1 LGSFVQNNL
10 IFRTNMQ
17 SHIRGRQGRRDGGTS
32 GARPMPFTRISLHRG
47 KSPDYLRALSDS
59 LHQALVETFDVPADD
74 RFQAIHQHEPGELVF
89 DRSYLA
95 GPRSDDFV
103 LFAISAGRPRSPETK
118 AAFYR
123 RLTERLA
130 AAPGLRPEDVMVVIT
145 TTASDEWSF
154 GNGVAQ
160 MVAPRDR
167 ATGGRP

>member
-1 LGSFVQNNL
+1 LELFVPNNL
-10 IFRTNMQ
+10 IFSTTMEG
-17 SHIRGRQGRRDGGTS
+17 HIRGRQGRRDGRAA
-32 GARPMPFTRISLHRG
+32 GATPMPFTRISLHRG
-47 KSPDYLRALSDS
+47 KSPEDLRALSDS

-89 DRSYLA
+89 DRGYLA

-103 LFAISAGRPRSPETK
+103 LFAISAGRPRSPEAK

-130 AAPGLRPEDVMVVIT
+130 AAPGLRPEDVMVIIT

-154 GNGVAQ
+154 GDGVAQ
-160 MVAPRDR
+160 MVAPQ
-167 ATGGRP
+167 APAAGARP